1 MITLFLCSC
10 SSNKDKLNN
19 SSVFSTNTEI
29 TEVIVESS
37 AITETDENNESKENT
52 EIKENASLYTDSKAE
67 VESNTE
73 IFSSKPEK
81 TSEPEST
88 TNERSEEIPKE
99 NTEKP
104 IIEPIKSVP
113 LNADADDCNAIAQLL
128 VEHINKYREADGVS
142 KVKKLNGLT
151 KYAEFRSIQL
161 VTNFKHD
168 TVNNKLKKWN
178 VKVYKKDREGEVQG
192 NATLSGAVY
201 GLFKN
206 GELVDSYTTD
216 ENGYFL
222 TDWYNFE
229 TDSRWYI
236 QEITP
241 SEGYLLDSTV
251 YELDVSPEDYTKEL
265 NTLSTECFEDV
276 IKGQIT
282 IAKHWGSIQ
291 FIRLPIHNMNVKLQA
306 VLPFRQF
313 PNQNRVMR
321 SGGNMSMRTT
331 NL

>member
-1 MITLFLCSC
+1 MKKRLLTICMITLFLCSC

-113 LNADADDCNAIAQLL
+113 LNADADDCKAIAQLL

-151 KYAEFRSIQL
+151 RYAEFRSIQL

-168 TVNNKLKKWN
+168 TLCERAAATALKYGKY
-178 VKVYKKDREGEVQG
+178 VDPAEYGMEGEPYYTANCAEAIAKAGYIGTVQ
-192 NATLSGAVY
+192 TVSQRL
-201 GLFKN
+201 
-206 GELVDSYTTD
+206 GELVRNSNEHWRYVGSEQYKYVAVGITYKAGMWYCCIAVAIDNSD
-216 ENGYFL
+216 EY
-222 TDWYNFE
+222 
-229 TDSRWYI
+229 
-236 QEITP
+236 
-241 SEGYLLDSTV
+241 
-251 YELDVSPEDYTKEL
+251 
-265 NTLSTECFEDV
+265 
-276 IKGQIT
+276 
-282 IAKHWGSIQ
+282 
-291 FIRLPIHNMNVKLQA
+291 
-306 VLPFRQF
+306 
-313 PNQNRVMR
+313 
-321 SGGNMSMRTT
+321 
-331 NL
+331 